1 MAEAKKPTGDEPTST
16 AGDSGPDATQV
27 AAQQAEAEQAEER
40 RARQVEKAEALKSV
54 PEGAAAPNE
63 KSARSGDTAFRQDW
77 LVENAYNVLGV
88 PPFEVVGAFY
98 GWGQEYVTVSEAQ
111 KKIEE
116 YRARVVT
123 VHPDDAEEVA

>member
-1 MAEAKKPTGDEPTST
+1 MANAKPTGDEPTSAT
-16 AGDSGPDATQV
+16 ADTGPDAEKV
-27 AAQQAEAEQAEER
+27 EEQQAEEATAQER
-40 RARQVEKAEALKSV
+40 RARQVERAESLKSV

-63 KSARSGDTAFRQDW
+63 KSTRSGETAFRQEW
-77 LVENAYNVLGV
+77 LVENAYNVLDV

-98 GWGQEYVTVSEAQ
+98 GWGQEYVTVAEAKQ
-111 KKIEE
+111 KIEE